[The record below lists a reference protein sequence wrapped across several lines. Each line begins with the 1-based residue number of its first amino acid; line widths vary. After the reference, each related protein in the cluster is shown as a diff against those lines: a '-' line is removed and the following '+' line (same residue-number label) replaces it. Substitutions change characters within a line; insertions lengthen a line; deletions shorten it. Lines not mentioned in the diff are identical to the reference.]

1 MNNQTLFEAQSLIEV
16 KNLSFKRGD
25 RVIYDNVNLNIRR
38 GQITAI
44 MGPSGTGKTTLLR
57 LIGGQLIPDAGQ
69 VLLDGK
75 NIAAMSRKELFA
87 SRARMGMLFQSGAL
101 FTDMSV
107 YENVAFPIRAHT
119 PLPEHLIAELVALK
133 LESVGLRGAE
143 QMMPSELSG
152 GMNRRVALARAIAL
166 DPDLIMYDEPFAGQD
181 PIVMGVLTRLIRS
194 LREALDLTT
203 IIVSHDVAETLSI
216 ADYIYVVAEGKVQG
230 EGTPEQLKAHSSAF
244 VQQFLTGSVE
254 GPVDYQFSHQAYL
267 SDEVHS

>member
-1 MNNQTLFEAQSLIEV
+1 MNNKTPLSAQPLIEV
-16 KNLSFKRGD
+16 KNLSFNRGE
-25 RVIYDNVNLNIRR
+25 RVIYDNISLNIRR

-57 LIGGQLIPDAGQ
+57 LIGGQLVPDQGE

-75 NIAAMSRKELFA
+75 DIAKMSRQELFSA
-87 SRARMGMLFQSGAL
+87 RARMGMLFQSGAL

-119 PLPEHLIAELVALK
+119 KLPENLIAELVALK
-133 LESVGLRGAE
+133 LESVGLRGSE
-143 QMMPSELSG
+143 QLMPTELSG

-181 PIVMGVLTRLIRS
+181 PIVKGVLTRLIRS

-203 IIVSHDVAETLSI
+203 IIVSHDVLETLSI
-216 ADYIYVVAEGKVQG
+216 ADYIYVVAEGKIQG
-230 EGTPEQLKAHSSAF
+230 EGTPEELQVYASPF
-244 VQQFLTGSVE
+244 VRQFLTGSAE
-254 GPVDYQFSHQAYL
+254 GPVEYQFSHQAYL
-267 SDEVHS
+267 NNEVRP

>member
-1 MNNQTLFEAQSLIEV
+1 MNKQSHSEAEALIEV
-16 KNLSFKRGD
+16 KNLSFNRGE
-25 RVIYDNVNLNIRR
+25 RVIYDNVNLQIRR

-57 LIGGQLIPDAGQ
+57 LIGGQLSPDSGQ
-69 VLLDGK
+69 VLLEGK
-75 NIAAMSRKELFA
+75 NIASMSRSDLFA
-87 SRARMGMLFQSGAL
+87 ARARMGMLFQSGAL
-101 FTDMSV
+101 FTDMTV

-119 PLPEHLIAELVALK
+119 KLPENLIAELVALK

-143 QMMPSELSG
+143 QLMPAELSG
-152 GMNRRVALARAIAL
+152 GMNRRVSLARAIAL

-203 IIVSHDVAETLSI
+203 IIVSHDVDETLSI

-230 EGTPEQLKAHSSAF
+230 EGTPEQLKQHSSPF
-244 VQQFLTGSVE
+244 VQQFLTGSIE

-267 SDEVHS
+267 SNEVGS

>member
-1 MNNQTLFEAQSLIEV
+1 MNKQSHSEAEALIEV
-16 KNLSFKRGD
+16 KNLSFNRGE
-25 RVIYDNVNLNIRR
+25 RVIYDNVNLQIRR

-57 LIGGQLIPDAGQ
+57 LIGGQLSPDSGQ
-69 VLLDGK
+69 VLLEGK
-75 NIAAMSRKELFA
+75 NIASMSRSDLFA
-87 SRARMGMLFQSGAL
+87 ARARMGMLFQSGAL
-101 FTDMSV
+101 FTDMTV

-119 PLPEHLIAELVALK
+119 KLPENLIAELVALK

-143 QMMPSELSG
+143 QLMPAELSG
-152 GMNRRVALARAIAL
+152 GMNRRVSLARAIAL

-203 IIVSHDVAETLSI
+203 IIVSHDVDEKLSI

-230 EGTPEQLKAHSSAF
+230 EGTPEQLKQHSSPF
-244 VQQFLTGSVE
+244 VQQFLTGSIE

-267 SDEVHS
+267 SNEVGS

>member
-1 MNNQTLFEAQSLIEV
+1 MNKHSHSEAEALIEV
-16 KNLSFKRGD
+16 KNLSFNRGE
-25 RVIYDNVNLNIRR
+25 RVIYDNVSLQIRR

-57 LIGGQLIPDAGQ
+57 LIGGQLSPDAGE
-69 VLLDGK
+69 VRLDGK
-75 NIAAMSRKELFA
+75 NIASMSRNELFA
-87 SRARMGMLFQSGAL
+87 ARARMGMLFQSGAL
-101 FTDMSV
+101 FTDMTV

-119 PLPEHLIAELVALK
+119 KLPENLIAELVALK

-143 QMMPSELSG
+143 KLMPAELSG

-166 DPDLIMYDEPFAGQD
+166 DPALIMYDEPFAGQD

-194 LREALDLTT
+194 LRDALDLTT
-203 IIVSHDVAETLSI
+203 IIVSHDVDETLSI

-230 EGTPEQLKAHSSAF
+230 EGTPEQLQQHASPF

-267 SDEVHS
+267 SNEVSS

>member
-1 MNNQTLFEAQSLIEV
+1 MNNPTPSTTQALIEV
-16 KNLSFKRGD
+16 QNLSFNRGD
-25 RVIYDNVNLNIRR
+25 RVIYDNVNLSIRR

-57 LIGGQLIPDAGQ
+57 LIGGQLSPDRGE

-75 NIAAMSRKELFA
+75 NIATMTRHELFA
-87 SRARMGMLFQSGAL
+87 ARARMGMLFQSGAL

-119 PLPEHLIAELVALK
+119 QLPEHLIAELVALK

-143 QMMPSELSG
+143 KLMPTELSG

-181 PIVMGVLTRLIRS
+181 PIVKGVLTRLIRS

-216 ADYIYVVAEGKVQG
+216 ADYIYVVAEGKIQG
-230 EGTPEQLKAHSSAF
+230 EGTPEQLQAHASPF
-244 VQQFLTGSVE
+244 VKQFLTGSEE
-254 GPVDYQFSHQAYL
+254 GPVEYQFSQRAYL
-267 SDEVHS
+267 DNEVHP